1 MTEGF
6 TESSYFIQTLR
17 TDLDDIGSTFSQ
29 YVNNL
34 LLCAPSLASLQEDSI
49 YLIKHESFTLK
60 LLKLHAVAKNKTKQ
74 NKPCSWS
81 KLRLNI

>member
-1 MTEGF
+1 MTQGF

-17 TDLDDIGSTFSQ
+17 IDLDDIGSTFSQ

-60 LLKLHAVAKNKTKQ
+60 LLKLHAVAKNKTK
-74 NKPCSWS
+74 
-81 KLRLNI
+81 